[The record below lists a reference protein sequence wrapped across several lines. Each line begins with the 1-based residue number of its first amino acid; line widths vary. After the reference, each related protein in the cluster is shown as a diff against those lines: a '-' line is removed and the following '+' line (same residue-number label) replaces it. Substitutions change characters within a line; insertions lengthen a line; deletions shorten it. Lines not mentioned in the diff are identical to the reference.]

1 MIVKESELKNVKK
14 ISRGKVRDIYDL
26 GEKLLIVTTDR
37 MSAFDH
43 ILPEPIPHKG
53 MVLNHLSLFWFDMMK
68 DLIPHHVAETDLSRY
83 PEEIRNEENTLY
95 GRSMI
100 VHKAEPI
107 KVECI
112 VRGYITGSG
121 WSGYRKSGEICGIAL
136 PEGLQESQKL
146 EEPLFTPTTK
156 ADEGHDENITFE
168 EMKNLIGSSTAD
180 KLKEIS
186 LSIYLRAREYAARH
200 GIIIADTKMEFGIYR
215 GEIIIIDE
223 LLTPDSSRFWPA
235 DRYETGRSQES
246 FDKQYLRDWLTSSGW
261 DKESAPPHLPEDVI
275 AKTRSKYLEAYK
287 LITGEDLTSV
297 LKME

>member
-121 WSGYRKSGEICGIAL
+121 WSSYRKSGEICGIAL
-136 PEGLQESQKL
+136 PEGLRESQKL

-186 LSIYLRAREYAARH
+186 LSIYLRAREYAARR

-275 AKTRSKYLEAYK
+275 EKTRSKYLEAYR

>member
-186 LSIYLRAREYAARH
+186 LSIYLRAREYAARR

>member
-261 DKESAPPHLPEDVI
+261 DKESVPPHLPEDVI

>member
-186 LSIYLRAREYAARH
+186 LSIYLRAREYAARR

-261 DKESAPPHLPEDVI
+261 DKESVPPHLPEDVI